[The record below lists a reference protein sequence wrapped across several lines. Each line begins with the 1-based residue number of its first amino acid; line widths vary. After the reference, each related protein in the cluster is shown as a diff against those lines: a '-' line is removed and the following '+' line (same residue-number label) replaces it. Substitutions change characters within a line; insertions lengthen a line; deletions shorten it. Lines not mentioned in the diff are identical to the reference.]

1 MAITVVFDPPLPT
14 DPPAT
19 FDSKAFTLLGD
30 LNDFATEAN
39 ALQADVNAKQG
50 TATSAAATATTK
62 AGEASTSAG
71 NAASS
76 ASAAASSASA
86 AAGSAVAADA
96 SADAAAASAAAAATF
111 DPASYVPKAGNVT
124 MTGPLS
130 VPSLNG
136 GQLAGMRNKIINGS
150 GGVNQRGLTSVA
162 DDTYFIDRFYVLTE
176 SGNVTVAQVT
186 DPESGASFGFRLT
199 QPDAT
204 AKRIG
209 FATIIESKDI
219 RQYAS
224 QAMNFF
230 CRVKLS
236 ASTGIRYAIIEHT
249 GTADVVTSDVVNNWA
264 STTFTPSNFFIAG
277 INILKTGVVTP
288 GAATF
293 GDIDDWAALGASV
306 KNVILFVWSEST
318 LAQNGTLEANR
329 VQYEPGVVV
338 TPFEW
343 RHNELALC
351 QRYFF
356 KTFDQAVAPAS
367 GAGLQGALFATHTA
381 AGGFRTTLTF
391 PVEMRASPT
400 LVSYNPGAAG
410 AAWRSVIT
418 GTAFAASASIG
429 VGTRQT
435 DIGSASSTAGVDIYA
450 IHITASVEL

>member
-1 MAITVVFDPPLPT
+1 MSYTPNPFETTQPTTDKFVETAAAEFRALKAVVNNLYATINYVGDWASLTGALAAGKTVTHTGTVWF
-14 DPPAT
+14 
-19 FDSKAFTLLGD
+19 LL
-30 LNDFATEAN
+30 T
-39 ALQADVNAKQG
+39 ALADV
-50 TATSAAATATTK
+50 TTSEP
-62 AGEASTSAG
+62 G
-71 NAASS
+71 
-76 ASAAASSASA
+76 
-86 AAGSAVAADA
+86 V
-96 SADAAAASAAAAATF
+96 SADWL
-111 DPASYVPKAGNVT
+111 DLGNVKRSGDI

-130 VPSLNG
+130 VPALNG

-162 DDTYFIDRFYVLTE
+162 DDTYFIDRFYALTE

-264 STTFTPSNFFIAG
+264 STTFTPSNFFTAG

-293 GDIDDWAALGASV
+293 GDIDDWAVLGASV

-329 VQYEPGVVV
+329 VQFEPGVVA

-381 AGGFRTTLTF
+381 AGGFRVTLTF
-391 PVEMRASPT
+391 PVEMRVSP
-400 LVSYNPGAAG
+400 LLASYNPGAAG
-410 AAWRSVIT
+410 NAWRSVIT
-418 GTAFAASASIG
+418 GTAFSASPSIG
-429 VGTRQT
+429 AGTRQT
-435 DIGSASSTAGVDIYA
+435 DIGAASSTAGVDIYA
-450 IHITASVEL
+450 IHIAASAEL